1 MSGPVREESQ
11 PSRLVTRIHV
21 ALALILGVGA
31 LLLMVGG
38 CGGSDMCPGPVLGL
52 FAGAALLVL
61 LVGLAIRAFAGRSS
75 PIVVLDVLAA
85 SVLAPA
91 VLGSVLS
98 AYINVASLVA
108 VVLVGLLLAGAVLA
122 VREVAT
128 HRLERMATVAILV
141 FLIGLMA
148 VGGGG
153 RAVAVVAPLIV
164 LFAAI
169 RVPSVMP
176 STEPG

>member
-1 MSGPVREESQ
+1 
-11 PSRLVTRIHV
+11 
-21 ALALILGVGA
+21 
-31 LLLMVGG
+31 
-38 CGGSDMCPGPVLGL
+38 
-52 FAGAALLVL
+52 VL
-61 LVGLAIRAFAGRSS
+61 LIGLAIRAFAHRSS

-108 VVLVGLLLAGAVLA
+108 IVLVGLLLAGAVLA
-122 VREVAT
+122 VREIAT
-128 HRLERMATVAILV
+128 NPLERMATVAILV

-148 VGGGG
+148 VSGGA
-153 RAVAVVAPLIV
+153 RAVAAVVPLIV

-169 RVPSVMP
+169 RARSMVPSAQ
-176 STEPG
+176 PG

>member
-11 PSRLVTRIHV
+11 PARLVTRIHV
-21 ALALILGVGA
+21 ALALILGTGA
-31 LLLMVGG
+31 LLLMAGG
-38 CGGSDMCPGPVLGL
+38 CGGSDVCPGPVLGL
-52 FAGAALLVL
+52 FAGAALAVL
-61 LVGLAIRAFAGRSS
+61 LIGLAIRAFAHRSS
-75 PIVVLDVLAA
+75 PIVILDVLAA

-98 AYINVASLVA
+98 GLSGPSLVA
-108 VVLVGLLLAGAVLA
+108 IVLVGVLLAGAVLA
-122 VREVAT
+122 VREVAI

-148 VGGGG
+148 VSGGA
-153 RAVAVVAPLIV
+153 RAFAVVVPLTV

-169 RVPSVMP
+169 RARSMVPAAQS
-176 STEPG
+176 G